1 MRSRGPRILE
11 GPGSYKCRIFGSLT
25 LEGLMGLYEVQR
37 SPDLKLSEG
46 VDR

>member
-11 GPGSYKCRIFGSLT
+11 G
-25 LEGLMGLYEVQR
+25 LMGLCEVQR
-37 SPDLKLSEG
+37 SHDLKLSEG